1 MWALWRA
8 RATNGIEI
16 SEVNS
21 FRYWGLHFSDDFKST
36 THSGKRRQSAFAMLA
51 KIEKLY
57 ESSSTRQYVQ
67 NIRPVIMYG
76 IEIFELN
83 HEELKKIV
91 KLEALILK
99 RMLGIKQRYY
109 TRHIQLSLRIGLT
122 KRYVEKM
129 KLKFFLK
136 MRNNAMTNGILG
148 E

>member
-1 MWALWRA
+1 
-8 RATNGIEI
+8 
-16 SEVNS
+16 
-21 FRYWGLHFSDDFKST
+21 
-36 THSGKRRQSAFAMLA
+36 MLA

-99 RMLGIKQRYY
+99 RMLGIKQMYY